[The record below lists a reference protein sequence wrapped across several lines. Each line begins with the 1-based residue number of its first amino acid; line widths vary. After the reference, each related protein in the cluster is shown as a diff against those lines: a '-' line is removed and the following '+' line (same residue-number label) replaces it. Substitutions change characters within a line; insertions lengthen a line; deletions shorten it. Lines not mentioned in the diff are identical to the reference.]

1 MVCEVN
7 QRLCKAPFESQLTKG
22 NLECCIPASAV
33 AYGLASL
40 TVLIRVAR
48 TSKSFR
54 DPCEKSL

>member
-1 MVCEVN
+1 MGCEVN
-7 QRLCKAPFESQLTKG
+7 QRLCKAPFELQLTKG

-33 AYGLASL
+33 VYVLASL

-54 DPCEKSL
+54 DSCEKSL